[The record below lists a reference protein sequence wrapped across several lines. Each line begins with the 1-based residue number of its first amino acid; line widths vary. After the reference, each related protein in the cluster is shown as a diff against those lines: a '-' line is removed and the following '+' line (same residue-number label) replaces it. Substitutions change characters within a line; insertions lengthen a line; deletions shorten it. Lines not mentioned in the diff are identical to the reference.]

1 MKTSLKVKVTVPE
14 VQVEPQALFM
24 SAQLDTSVSRR
35 CMTTAVVFIDNLLF
49 NHLTQ
54 VAEGSVAQGIT
65 QSVAKGKN
73 KTS

>member
-1 MKTSLKVKVTVPE
+1 MKPSLKVTVPE
-14 VQVEPQALFM
+14 VIKPQALFI

-35 CMTTAVVFIDNLLF
+35 CMTTAVVFINHLLF
-49 NHLTQ
+49 KPLTP